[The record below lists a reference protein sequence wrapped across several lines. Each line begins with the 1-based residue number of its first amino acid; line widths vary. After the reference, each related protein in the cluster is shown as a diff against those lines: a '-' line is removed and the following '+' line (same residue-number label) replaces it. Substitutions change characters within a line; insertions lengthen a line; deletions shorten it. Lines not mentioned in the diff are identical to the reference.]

1 MNTVQLVAIII
12 AAVVGVVII
21 FTVLA
26 GYILYH
32 AVFKRQTLSL
42 FTSSGQN
49 MMGDAKIIMPYF
61 IENGKILRT
70 YPRETV
76 TVTSAR
82 GYKLVGYFLRA
93 ENSKRTAICMHG
105 YRSQAYGDFVA
116 IAQSYIREGY
126 NVLLVN
132 HEGHGD
138 SEGKEIGFGIN
149 DRQNTAMWVNAVNE
163 RIPNGEIIL
172 HGVSMGAATCLM
184 SSDIPYE
191 NVKAIVA
198 DCGYASVDGEFN
210 HVRKSTM
217 PFVPHFPIVNIA
229 ETFAKIRLGFDF
241 STVSS
246 VKSVKNSRYPLLI
259 IHGAEDKFVPTKM
272 ATEIYEAANCP
283 KDLLIVPDAAH
294 AASHCMHPDMY
305 ETKLFGF
312 LNKYLGDPENGI

>member
-1 MNTVQLVAIII
+1 MDTIQLIAIIVAAAIGFIVI
-12 AAVVGVVII
+12 AS
-21 FTVLA
+21 FLA

-32 AVFKRQTLSL
+32 TVFKRQTLSL
-42 FTSSGQN
+42 FTTSGN
-49 MMGDAKIIMPYF
+49 VIMGDAKVIMPYF

-70 YPRETV
+70 VPRETV

-82 GYKLVGYFLRA
+82 GYRLVGYFLRA
-93 ENSKRTAICMHG
+93 KNSNRTAICMHG
-105 YRSQAYGDFVA
+105 YRSQAYGDFAA
-116 IAQSYIREGY
+116 IAQSYLREGY

-138 SEGKEIGFGIN
+138 SDGKEIGFGIN
-149 DRQNTAMWVNAVNE
+149 DRQNTAMWVDAVNE
-163 RIPNGEIIL
+163 RIPNGEIVL

-198 DCGYASVDGEFN
+198 DCGYASVDGEFR
-210 HVRKSTM
+210 HVRKSVM

-229 ETFAKIRLGFDF
+229 EMFAKIRLGFDF
-241 STVSS
+241 SSVSS

-259 IHGAEDKFVPTKM
+259 IHGAEDKFVPTAM

-283 KDLLIVPDAAH
+283 KDLLIVPNAAH

-312 LNKYLGDPENGI
+312 LNQYLGGAENGI